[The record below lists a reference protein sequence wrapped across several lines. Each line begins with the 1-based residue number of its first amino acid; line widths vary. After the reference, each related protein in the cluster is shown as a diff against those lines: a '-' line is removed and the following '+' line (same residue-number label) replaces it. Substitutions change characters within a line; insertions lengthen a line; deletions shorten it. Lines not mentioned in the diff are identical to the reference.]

1 MITLTWIELSLTSVL
16 ILILALLNFKLKLG
30 QSKLLII
37 STLRMFVQLF
47 IVGIILR
54 TLFSY
59 QSILLLIGLA
69 SAMLIIA
76 GIEVFARQRIK
87 FKGLWG
93 FGLGTSSMFVSSVA
107 LAFFALATIIQPEPW
122 FTPQYAIPLLGMLLG
137 NTMNG
142 ISLGLGRL
150 TDDAW
155 RQKKEIEAQ
164 LMLGRTARESILSIE
179 KNCLRTAL
187 TPTINAMAVSGIV
200 SLPGM
205 MTGQILA
212 GADPLEAVKY
222 QILIMLLITAGV
234 GFGSL
239 IAVWFGAKRLF
250 DDRERLRLDR
260 LRVVESI

>member
-1 MITLTWIELSLTSVL
+1 MITLTWLELSLSSVL
-16 ILILALLNFKLKLG
+16 ILILAALNFKLKLG
-30 QSKLLII
+30 QVKSLLV
-37 STLRMFVQLF
+37 STLRMFIQLF
-47 IVGIILR
+47 IVGIILK

-59 QSILLLIGLA
+59 QSIFLLIGLA
-69 SAMLIIA
+69 LAMLLIA
-76 GIEVFARQRIK
+76 GFEVLARQKIR
-87 FKGLWG
+87 FTGNWG
-93 FGLGTSSMFVSSVA
+93 FGLGTSSMFISSVA
-107 LAFFALATIIQPEPW
+107 LAFFALIVVIRVDPW

-142 ISLGLGRL
+142 VSLALGRL

-155 RQKKEIEAQ
+155 HQKREIEAQ

-222 QILIMLLITAGV
+222 QILIMLLIAAGV

-260 LRVVESI
+260 LQVTG

>member
-1 MITLTWIELSLTSVL
+1 MITLTWLELSLSSVL
-16 ILILALLNFKLKLG
+16 ILILAALNFKLKLG
-30 QSKLLII
+30 QVKSLLV
-37 STLRMFVQLF
+37 STLRMFIQLF
-47 IVGIILR
+47 LVGIILK

-59 QSILLLIGLA
+59 QSIFLLIGLA
-69 SAMLIIA
+69 LAMLLIA
-76 GIEVFARQRIK
+76 GFEVLARQKIR
-87 FKGLWG
+87 FTGNWG
-93 FGLGTSSMFVSSVA
+93 FGLGTSSMFISSVA
-107 LAFFALATIIQPEPW
+107 LAFFALIVVIRVDPW

-142 ISLGLGRL
+142 VSLALGRL

-155 RQKKEIEAQ
+155 HQKREIEAQ

-222 QILIMLLITAGV
+222 QILIMLLIATGV

-260 LRVVESI
+260 LQITG

>member
-1 MITLTWIELSLTSVL
+1 MITLTWLDLSLSSVL
-16 ILILALLNFKLKLG
+16 ILILAALNFKLKLG
-30 QSKLLII
+30 QVKSLLV
-37 STLRMFVQLF
+37 STLRMFIQLF
-47 IVGIILR
+47 IVGIILK

-59 QSILLLIGLA
+59 QSIFLLIGLA
-69 SAMLIIA
+69 LAMLLIA
-76 GIEVFARQRIK
+76 GFEVLARQKIR
-87 FKGLWG
+87 FTGNWG
-93 FGLGTSSMFVSSVA
+93 FGLGTSSMFISSVA
-107 LAFFALATIIQPEPW
+107 LAFFALIVVIRVDPW

-142 ISLGLGRL
+142 VSLALGRL

-155 RQKKEIEAQ
+155 HQKREIEAQ

-222 QILIMLLITAGV
+222 QILIMLLIAAGV

-260 LRVVESI
+260 LQVTG